1 MFLGKRLEDGRSAR
15 KKSCEC
21 SRMYPTNRMKT
32 LGSGEPL
39 LPAFVASGTLFGFY
53 NAGRT
58 RMKRSIVTDSGL
70 WCEAAGE
77 GAL

>member
-21 SRMYPTNRMKT
+21 SRMYPTNRTKT

-39 LPAFVASGTLFGFY
+39 LPAFVYHPFGHRCIESDKEESEVRMAASKHRNGH
-53 NAGRT
+53 
-58 RMKRSIVTDSGL
+58 KS
-70 WCEAAGE
+70 E
-77 GAL
+77 